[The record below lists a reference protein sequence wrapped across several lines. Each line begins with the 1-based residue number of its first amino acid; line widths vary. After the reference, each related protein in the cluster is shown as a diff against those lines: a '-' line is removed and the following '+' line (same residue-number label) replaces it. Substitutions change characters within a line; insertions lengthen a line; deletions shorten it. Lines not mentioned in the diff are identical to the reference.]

1 MARKPLGRG
10 LSALLG
16 ESEVRPFAADAEQT
30 SSERVSEIEI
40 SQISGNPSQPR
51 TRFDEKALDELASS
65 IVANGIV
72 QPVVLRRVGDQYQI
86 VAGERRWR
94 AAQRAGLHRVPAI
107 IKQVDDDRLLEIA
120 LIENIQRE
128 ELNPI
133 EEANAYRKLIDTI
146 GLTQEQLS
154 ERVGK
159 ERSLIATMLRL
170 LKLPREVQQLIE
182 EGKLTAGHG
191 RALLLSDDRSQ
202 QIRTARIIIE
212 KQMSVREAERSIKR
226 GRSESTATVADKAV
240 SEPADPNLRA
250 AETKMKRALGTNVK
264 IRPSAKRNSGKIE
277 IEYYSTDDLDRLFRL
292 LTAERD
298 QTAAVS

>member
-16 ESEVRPFAADAEQT
+16 DSEERPFAADGEK
-30 SSERVSEIEI
+30 SRSERISEVDVSL
-40 SQISGNPSQPR
+40 ISGNPSQPR
-51 TRFDEKALDELASS
+51 TWFDEKALDELAKS
-65 IVANGIV
+65 ILANGIV
-72 QPVVLRRVGDQYQI
+72 QPIVVRQAGGRYQI

-94 AAQRAGLHRVPAI
+94 AAQRAGLHKVPAV
-107 IKQVDDDRLLEIA
+107 IKEVADDRLLEIA

-128 ELNPI
+128 ELSPI

-170 LKLPREVQQLIE
+170 LRLPAEVQQLIE

-191 RALLLSDDRSQ
+191 RALLLSDDRTL
-202 QIRTARIIIE
+202 QIRTARAIIE
-212 KQMSVREAERSIKR
+212 RQMSVREAERAIKR
-226 GRSESTATVADKAV
+226 ARSMGNV
-240 SEPADPNLRA
+240 SVVTKDVRVSVDPNIRS
-250 AETKMKRALGTNVK
+250 AETKMMRSLGTNVK
-264 IRPSAKRNSGKIE
+264 IRPSANGKSGKIE

-298 QTAAVS
+298 QTTSAG